1 MDRSRVVLCCVVWLA
16 VGWPLVSVHVTGSE
30 TVVRG
35 GRIQL
40 MCRASRSTATAGGS
54 GASPR
59 SVQWVKDGRR
69 LSSEVTNVIA
79 IFRYFCSFLYFF
91 IRAFLFVYCLFL
103 FRCCYRMLRRIKII
117 IITLRAKLR
126 SVL

>member
-79 IFRYFCSFLYFF
+79 IFRYFCSFC
-91 IRAFLFVYCLFL
+91 IFLFEHFCLFIAC
-103 FRCCYRMLRRIKII
+103 FYFAVATVCYGE
-117 IITLRAKLR
+117 
-126 SVL
+126 

>member
-1 MDRSRVVLCCVVWLA
+1 MWRA

-69 LSSEVTNVIA
+69 LSSEVTYVIA

-91 IRAFLFVYCLFL
+91 YSSIFVCLLLVFISL
-103 FRCCYRMLRRIKII
+103 LLPYVMANKDYHYYTAR
-117 IITLRAKLR
+117 
-126 SVL
+126 